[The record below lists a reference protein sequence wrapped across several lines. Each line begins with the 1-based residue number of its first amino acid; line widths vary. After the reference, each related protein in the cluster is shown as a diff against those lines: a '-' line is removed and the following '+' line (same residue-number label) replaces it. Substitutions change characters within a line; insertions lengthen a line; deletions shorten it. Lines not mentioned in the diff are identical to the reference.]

1 MIITSDGV
9 IIRTA
14 VDEISKFGRTTQG
27 VRVMRLAD
35 GVKVVSITTTDKE
48 EESDENTDAETEE
61 NPQEVTTEE

>member
-1 MIITSDGV
+1 M
-9 IIRTA
+9 RT
-14 VDEISKFGRTTQG
+14 VSYTHL